1 MLSERERIEILMIFG
16 WGDRQRHLGEVC
28 EIFNNAH
35 LDREQAITES
45 TVSKIVKKFHEHGC
59 VKDLPRTGRPKL
71 DDNVKLDVLLNYNEN
86 PHLPTSQVALNLDI
100 SKSSVKNILKN
111 AKYHPYK
118 IRLIHELNED
128 DYDRRLQFC
137 ENMQERCNEDPFFCR
152 NILFSDEATFFLN
165 GSVNRQNCR
174 YWSKENTH
182 WAQVTHTQYPEKI
195 NVWAGIFQDRIIG
208 PYFFNENLTGEIYL
222 DFLQLELI
230 PALAQL
236 YPGNEPDLPTPTL
249 WFQQDGAPP
258 HYAVPVRQYLNEI
271 FPNRWIGRRGP
282 VEWPARS
289 PDLTPLDYFLWGYL
303 KSKVYFN
310 RPPNIDAL
318 KNRIRDEIRQIPIS
332 FIRNVQQE
340 FIDRLGYCQE
350 VNGQQFQHLLR

>member
-1 MLSERERIEILMIFG
+1 MLSERERIEILMMFG
-16 WGDRQRHLGEVC
+16 WGDRQRHLDEVC
-28 EIFNNAH
+28 ELFNNTH
-35 LDREQAITES
+35 PERGQAITKS
-45 TVSKIVKKFHEHGC
+45 TVSKIIKKFRDHGC
-59 VKDLPRTGRPKL
+59 VKDLPKTGRPKL
-71 DDNVKLDVLLNYNEN
+71 DDDVKLNVLLSYNEN
-86 PHLPTSQVALNLDI
+86 PHLPTSQVALDLNL
-100 SKSSVKNILKN
+100 SQSSVKKILHT

-128 DYDRRLQFC
+128 DYDRRLEFC
-137 ENMQERCNEDPFFCR
+137 ESMQERCNLDPFFCR
-152 NILFSDEATFFLN
+152 NILFSDEAAFFLN
-165 GSVNRQNCR
+165 GTVNRQNCR
-174 YWSKENTH
+174 YWSTENHH
-182 WAQVTHTQYPEKI
+182 WAQVAHTQYPEKI

-208 PYFFNENLTGEIYL
+208 PYFFDVNLTGEIYL
-222 DFLQLELI
+222 HFLQLELI

-236 YPGNEPDLPTPTL
+236 YPGNEPGMPTAAM

-258 HYAVPVRQYLNEI
+258 HYALPVRQYLSEI

-282 VEWPARS
+282 YEWPARS

-318 KNRIRDEIRQIPIS
+318 KNRIRDEIRQIPPT